1 MHFLRPLQVNAGPR
15 VIDDQEVPKKLLRL
29 MKEKETWKEMETRR
43 RETKALKKKAKE
55 GDDSE
60 LLDSSKS
67 AM

>member
-1 MHFLRPLQVNAGPR
+1 MHFSRPQVNAGPR
-15 VIDDQEVPKKLLRL
+15 VIDDQEVPKKLQRL

-43 RETKALKKKAKE
+43 KEMKALKKKAKDE
-55 GDDSE
+55 DDTD